1 MVRWNGEWDFYGTL
15 YIIDPTN
22 WCGTF
27 QTCSSEERKSK
38 VSLLIEN
45 GGNWNKL
52 WHKDE
57 NVGLKPPKCLKF
69 NFIKDFSTI
78 WGKGGA
84 TKSRQLNFIEC
95 CPYCIYMTMV
105 GLLVLKV
112 MKWNILQLC
121 NEITLVLK
129 FTTGRMEYIQ
139 SIVEESKICCWLISS
154 VSLFLCRC
162 YFRIRCLTLLLLV
175 SVEKITEICKNF
187 LSQKSNLSTK
197 NGDKQ
202 NHKL

>member
-1 MVRWNGEWDFYGTL
+1 MLGSSLQNVWNSISSKTFPCLGGRGVL
-15 YIIDPTN
+15 PNPAN
-22 WCGTF
+22 WI
-27 QTCSSEERKSK
+27 
-38 VSLLIEN
+38 L
-45 GGNWNKL
+45 WNVVL
-52 WHKDE
+52 
-57 NVGLKPPKCLKF
+57 
-69 NFIKDFSTI
+69 
-78 WGKGGA
+78 
-84 TKSRQLNFIEC
+84 
-95 CPYCIYMTMV
+95 YCIYMTMV

-129 FTTGRMEYIQ
+129 FTTGRMKYIQ

-154 VSLFLCRC
+154 VSLFLC